1 MTQHQLAEALGVH
14 WVTISNLE
22 RGKAQLTQSWIEQLS
37 QFFDVPVTDIFGPMP
52 SREIVVEGFVANP
65 AGVYM
70 PLDKPIRKEV
80 IIKDVGDTASYWL
93 EVLDDVWA
101 PFFHM
106 GDLIQFSS
114 LDHGQWFYAVGRM
127 CIVFEGEHGY
137 HTGVVTEIS
146 DDGIVTCKPF
156 ASVLTLKIKAA
167 EIGIITG
174 YHPYGY
180 TEKE

>member
-14 WVTISNLE
+14 WVTVSNLE
-22 RGKAQLTQSWIEQLS
+22 RGKAQLTQNWLEQLS
-37 QFFDVPVTDIFGPMP
+37 KFFDVSVTEILGPLP
-52 SREIVVEGFVANP
+52 TREIVVEGFVANP

-70 PLDKPIRKEV
+70 PLDSPIRKEV
-80 IIKDVGDTASYWL
+80 IIKDVGDAASYWF

-106 GDLIQFSS
+106 GDLIQFSI
-114 LDHGQWFYAVGRM
+114 LDHSQWHYGIGRM
-127 CIVFEGEHGY
+127 CMVFEGEASY
-137 HTGVVTEIS
+137 QTCVVSAIS

-156 ASVLTLKIKAA
+156 ASVLTLKVKAS

-174 YHPYGY
+174 YHPYGF
-180 TEKE
+180 TEKD